1 MSREMSQGSS
11 KSSDPR
17 TFGLSV
23 WTIAGNVEPTPMAA
37 HRQRASAIRD
47 ALESL
52 PPERFDVDSRNLND
66 PEPRRLVE
74 LVIIAYPPF
83 DASTSKSTTAVASA
97 LENAGTH
104 SGLARTIANLAGLV
118 QPEQRAGRVGRIEF
132 HLPDGNRV
140 RCEPNGATTIILG
153 TGAQSITLA
162 PKGTA

>member
-1 MSREMSQGSS
+1 MFREMIRAFS

-23 WTIAGNVEPTPMAA
+23 WTIAGDVKPTPMAA

-52 PPERFDVDSRNLND
+52 APERFDVDSRSLYD

-83 DASTSKSTTAVASA
+83 DTTTSKSKTLATE

-104 SGLARTIANLAGLV
+104 WGLARIIANLAELV
-118 QPEQRAGRVGRIEF
+118 QPEQQAGRVGRIEF

-140 RCEPNGATTIILG
+140 RCEPNTATMIIPGA
-153 TGAQSITLA
+153 ASQSITPA